1 MQTTFRVG
9 LLTPGVMLAVAL
21 MLTSCQTT
29 NSSGPSPEL
38 VACRSF
44 EPVTWSEDDSPQ
56 TIREIK
62 EHNAVWVAVCKGK
75 T

>member
-1 MQTTFRVG
+1 MQTIFKAG
-9 LLTPGVMLAVAL
+9 LLMPGAMLVAAL
-21 MLTSCQTT
+21 MLISCQTT
-29 NSSGPSPEL
+29 TSSGPDPSL

-62 EHNAVWVAVCKGK
+62 EHNAAWKAVCKGK